1 MKNTKS
7 SPIPDDLKY
16 KVVMEYL
23 NTDATQG
30 ELMAK
35 YNFGGRNISKW
46 MRKFGLKSPD
56 PQTLEMHKQM
66 AKETSKTPKER
77 ELEQKIKELEKAL
90 DYEKLRTRA
99 LETMIDI
106 AENDLKIPIRKKPG
120 TKQ

>member
-1 MKNTKS
+1 MKNIKS
-7 SPIPDDLKY
+7 NSIPDDVKY

-23 NTDATQG
+23 NTDATQE

-56 PQTLEMHKQM
+56 SQTLEIQKQM
-66 AKETSKTPKER
+66 SKEINKTPIER
-77 ELEQKIKELEKAL
+77 EYEQKIKELEKAL
-90 DYEKLRTRA
+90 EYEKLRARA
-99 LETMIDI
+99 FETMIDI
-106 AENDLKIPIRKKPG
+106 AENDLKIPIRKKSG